1 MSNYDFLNIE
11 KKWQNTW
18 DENQYFEPKK
28 DFNLSKKYILSMFP
42 YPSGNLHMG
51 HVRNYT
57 IGDAL
62 ARFYRRKGFNVLHPF
77 GWDAF
82 GLPAE
87 NAAIK
92 HGIHPKDWTY
102 KNIDTMN
109 KNIKQLGISFAWD
122 YFCITSDEIYTK
134 WEQKLFI
141 EMWKNNLVYRK
152 NALLNWCEKDQ
163 TVLANE
169 QVINGLCWRCDMPVV
184 KKETEQY
191 YLKIRKYSK
200 ELQDNLN
207 NLKGFWPDK
216 VLSMQNNWINYE
228 KGYKAVFLDKNRE
241 LKNNIEIFIN
251 DKKDLEIIDFITISA
266 NHDIVDELIEKGTI
280 SDEDIKKIEKIKVSA
295 QSKNFSEKLCF
306 KLPFPFVLS
315 GENLKNINVYIS
327 DFSTLGTKNKSQI
340 INCSKLPSYLKFAQA
355 NNISIDNISIDYETL
370 CLENDERINL
380 QDWGISRQRYWGAP
394 IPMIHCDLCG
404 TVPEKIENLPVVLP
418 RDVDFNKMGNP
429 LTTNNYWLKTKCPEC
444 QGEATRETDT
454 FDTFFESSWY
464 FLRFTCPPELR
475 KKMALDSQS
484 TKYWNSVDNYI
495 GGVEHAVLHLLY
507 ARFFTKVMADLGYVD
522 FREPFSNLL
531 TQGMVLKDGAKMSKS
546 KGNVVAPNDLILKY
560 GADTVRLF
568 ILFAAPPSKELEWS
582 DDGVEGCSRFIN
594 RLITLFSKVR
604 KVENFS
610 SKLIDSTKLNDFE
623 KESRRK
629 LYKSLVKQE
638 EIYAN
643 NKNEY
648 AFNTLIAWIMEVLNS
663 YEKIDNNLLLNE
675 FLYVALNVLEPF
687 IPHISWEISEK
698 LFNLTNLR
706 NFEIDQEIL
715 KSDFVN
721 YGVTINGKVKCQILV
736 PAADNNKEY
745 VLSLAK
751 KEASKWL
758 SGVTILKEIFV
769 LNKIV
774 NIVIKN

>member
-141 EMWKNNLVYRK
+141 DMWKNNLVYRK

-295 QSKNFSEKLCF
+295 QSKNFSEKLSF
-306 KLPFPFVLS
+306 KLPFSFVLS
-315 GENLKNINVYIS
+315 GENLKNINVYVS

-355 NNISIDNISIDYETL
+355 NNISIDNIAIDYETL

-394 IPMIHCDLCG
+394 IPMVHCDLCG

-429 LTTNNYWLKTKCPEC
+429 LTTNSYWLKTKCPEC

-475 KKMALDSQS
+475 KKMALDPQS
-484 TKYWNSVDNYI
+484 TKYWNSVDNYV

>member
-295 QSKNFSEKLCF
+295 QSKNFSEKLSF

-315 GENLKNINVYIS
+315 GENLKNINVYVS

-429 LTTNNYWLKTKCPEC
+429 LTTNSYWLKTKCPEC

>member
-295 QSKNFSEKLCF
+295 QSKNFSEKLSF

-315 GENLKNINVYIS
+315 GENLKNINVYVS

-429 LTTNNYWLKTKCPEC
+429 LTTNSYWLKTKCPEC

-604 KVENFS
+604 KVENFR